1 MRKIQSVR
9 ACYQGRD
16 DWRKSRSSYHGNSCA
31 LFLEKRGSVVWRPI
45 SANTGLNFKP
55 GFFFFCYKAF
65 HRIIHHTEKD
75 GDWYIYRQLL
85 AHENHKIAHKNAQK
99 SFINFRPKIDNVAI
113 TGTNFAPQNMILCV
127 TGSVRFERNCG
138 KMYSRH
144 LFPYGGL
151 SLLFLEHPII
161 KM

>member
-1 MRKIQSVR
+1 MST
-9 ACYQGRD
+9 
-16 DWRKSRSSYHGNSCA
+16 
-31 LFLEKRGSVVWRPI
+31 
-45 SANTGLNFKP
+45 NTGLNFKP

-75 GDWYIYRQLL
+75 GDWYIYRQFL

-113 TGTNFAPQNMILCV
+113 TGTNFAPPPKKNMILCV
-127 TGSVRFERNCG
+127 IGRVRFERNCG